1 MKVMLTTIDNPFDP
15 FTEFT
20 NWFEFDV
27 LKGYNSCQYLQRIAN
42 VSDYF
47 TEEEQEARINEAIDE
62 IIRLN
67 PLKIYKKVE
76 KKEKN

>member
-20 NWFEFDV
+20 NWYEFDV

-42 VSDYF
+42 VSDYL

-76 KKEKN
+76 KK

>member
-1 MKVMLTTIDNPFDP
+1 MKVMLTTIDNSFDP

-20 NWFEFDV
+20 NWYEFDV

-76 KKEKN
+76 KK